1 VLLLCGV
8 VCSYEQGVL
17 WDVVVSKGDLAI
29 CCGLLLIVVAA
40 GCCCLIVWLWVVIDG
55 YGRCLVVALL

>member
-1 VLLLCGV
+1 LSGLSREWCVCEVLLLCGV

-40 GCCCLIVWLWVVIDG
+40 GCCCLIV
-55 YGRCLVVALL
+55 